1 MLKELKA
8 KLIRLSNTKIQ
19 NACSR
24 WEKPSFSRKRSRRR
38 GGRAAASHRFC
49 KNSSFWRQHIINNV
63 RGHERGLR
71 FFCCKKKC
79 EEAAW
84 KRGKKSFE
92 RSQPLSKSI
101 FLGIGNLRLLQM
113 LRLFLR
119 LLLLPLWRAFKCKSE
134 SSLKVGV
141 QFAQPQG
148 GWSLQALLA
157 GRKHING
164 DGLVMRTLTHT
175 HTHNC
180 CYTYTKSSAQPQKS
194 RGLLKENIR
203 DVFGL
208 L

>member
-1 MLKELKA
+1 
-8 KLIRLSNTKIQ
+8 
-19 NACSR
+19 
-24 WEKPSFSRKRSRRR
+24 
-38 GGRAAASHRFC
+38 
-49 KNSSFWRQHIINNV
+49 
-63 RGHERGLR
+63 
-71 FFCCKKKC
+71 
-79 EEAAW
+79 
-84 KRGKKSFE
+84 
-92 RSQPLSKSI
+92 
-101 FLGIGNLRLLQM
+101 M

-180 CYTYTKSSAQPQKS
+180 CCYTYTKSSAQPQKS